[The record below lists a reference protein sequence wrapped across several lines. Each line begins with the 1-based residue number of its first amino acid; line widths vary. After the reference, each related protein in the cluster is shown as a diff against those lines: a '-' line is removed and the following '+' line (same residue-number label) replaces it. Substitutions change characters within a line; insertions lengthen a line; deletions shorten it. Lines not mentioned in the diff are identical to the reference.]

1 MSRRKKAVKRKL
13 LPDPK
18 FNNVLAARFINSL
31 MKQGKRSV
39 AERIFTLLSIWS
51 KNALGKMLSTFSRK
65 LWKMLNPWLWSNRVA
80 WVVRHTKCQ

>member
-1 MSRRKKAVKRKL
+1 MSRRKKAVAQL

-39 AERIFTLLSIWS
+39 AERIFYLAIDLVEER
-51 KNALGKMLSTFSRK
+51 KGKMLSTFSRK
-65 LWKMLNPWLWSNRVA
+65 LWKMLNPWLWSSRVA